1 MPRSSNFRSQRNNR
15 DDQLDDILNPQEFNG
30 NGGRENRFR
39 DDDNDQINFA
49 SDGTSQSGSG
59 RDWCLRED
67 GGQGVFIGNR
77 GPDGG
82 RGQGRRP
89 RAVSYTH

>member
-49 SDGTSQSGSG
+49 SDVTSQSGYIF
-59 RDWCLRED
+59 
-67 GGQGVFIGNR
+67 GVILKMQN
-77 GPDGG
+77 
-82 RGQGRRP
+82 
-89 RAVSYTH
+89 